1 MGSKVGFKVKLAL
14 GVVLLCASVFLLATL
29 LSCGEEECLVSGEN
43 CSTTYKEE
51 NYGTTDI
58 YCCSG
63 LSCVEGFSG
72 YYVCR

>member
-1 MGSKVGFKVKLAL
+1 MGSKFGFKVKLAL

-29 LSCGEEECLVSGEN
+29 LSCEEDCLVSGEN
-43 CSTTYKEE
+43 CSASYKEE

-58 YCCSG
+58 YCCDG

-72 YYVCR
+72 YFVCR